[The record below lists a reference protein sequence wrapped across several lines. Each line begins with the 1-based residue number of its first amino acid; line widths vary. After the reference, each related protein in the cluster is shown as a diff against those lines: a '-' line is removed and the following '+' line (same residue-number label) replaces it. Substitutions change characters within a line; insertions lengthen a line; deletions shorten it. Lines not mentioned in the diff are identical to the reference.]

1 MRSSSDL
8 SSQPSGRWGCP
19 CRPAQLVATTFD
31 PLGNTAAF
39 TLLNTC
45 SGASSKPVLP
55 SWGDSSHPDCPWL
68 QHTCCRNPLVGR
80 SEALLWGSSL
90 EGCGST
96 WRRSLS
102 SLLWPRNGCPPQFS
116 SEVRAEYMEPF
127 IPMTLASASSVQALS
142 EHGGSSGLA
151 LGPREGAVCPCWRTG
166 SEQELQDGPPGQ
178 GMRMVAVAPP
188 VGEVRTRQVA
198 VCTGS

>member
-1 MRSSSDL
+1 MGT
-8 SSQPSGRWGCP
+8 Q
-19 CRPAQLVATTFD
+19 QL
-31 PLGNTAAF
+31 
-39 TLLNTC
+39 LLCWC

-68 QHTCCRNPLVGR
+68 QAHLLPQPTSGPVR
-80 SEALLWGSSL
+80 SAPRGQLPGGLWEHLAG
-90 EGCGST
+90 EPE
-96 WRRSLS
+96 
-102 SLLWPRNGCPPQFS
+102 LLWPPNGCPPQFS

-166 SEQELQDGPPGQ
+166 SRQELQDGPPGQ
-178 GMRMVAVAPP
+178 GVGTVAVAPP